1 MKTKPTR
8 YTTSGRVRGC
18 CGHRHLTIAA
28 AHKCVE
34 RDQRNCWRQGGHSDR
49 HVAAVDESFPPDPWT
64 GDPYTRPLNDDE
76 WEELGE
82 AENAGSYSN
91 ANLT

>member
-1 MKTKPTR
+1 MTTAKPTR
-8 YTTSGRVRGC
+8 YTTHGSVRGC

-49 HVAAVDESFPPDPWT
+49 HVAAVDGTNPWT

-76 WEELGE
+76 WEEL
-82 AENAGSYSN
+82 AGSYSN